1 MDTSLLEMLDIAQA
15 LEEQGE
21 YRPIYLILWDE
32 YQRAVDICNKHG
44 IGFILHCVKELN
56 TVETHNES
64 PQAFGKNEIKIREH
78 AEREM
83 GLQSVFSWM
92 ISKIKRLFLPQL
104 LLYLFRFYRF
114 KVNTKSL
121 LRDLEPICLLFMSD
135 RHVGLET
142 ALIDAANNVGLP
154 SLIVPFALSES
165 SGVRTECRP
174 KDST

>member
-21 YRPIYLILWDE
+21 YRPIYLIHWDE

-44 IGFILHCVKELN
+44 IGFILHGVKELN

-104 LLYLFRFYRF
+104 LLY
-114 KVNTKSL
+114 
-121 LRDLEPICLLFMSD
+121 
-135 RHVGLET
+135 
-142 ALIDAANNVGLP
+142 
-154 SLIVPFALSES
+154 
-165 SGVRTECRP
+165 
-174 KDST
+174 